1 MMKTKDNLRDV
12 LAKNEIILSQEQMGY
27 MVFQYEDPALHPTFK
42 NMYGEQYQR
51 VMREMNEKLDDRV
64 RAFGEWQVNEF
75 YPIMHQR
82 FNETYKRIYYT
93 DMPYNKYYA
102 GPIRREGEK
111 TEEFDMLQRS

>member
-1 MMKTKDNLRDV
+1 
-12 LAKNEIILSQEQMGY
+12 MGY

-102 GPIRREGEK
+102 GPRKKNPLRDILCVFRFLANYTQLNVSFR
-111 TEEFDMLQRS
+111 LH